1 MPDLNVDNDLE
12 GLHQELRNL
21 ATAIMRQDPP
31 LDQRTKAIAEA
42 KILALQ
48 QADQDAG
55 REVRQGQRR
64 EQRPQ
69 LGHRG
74 AGHRERDPPERN

>member
-1 MPDLNVDNDLE
+1 MSDLNVDNDLE

-48 QADQDAG
+48 
-55 REVRQGQRR
+55 RQIKTLEEKSAKVSDGSRA
-64 EQRPQ
+64 PS
-69 LGHRG
+69 
-74 AGHRERDPPERN
+74 

>member
-1 MPDLNVDNDLE
+1 MSDLNVDNDLE

-21 ATAIMRQDPP
+21 ATAIMRQDLP

-48 QADQDAG
+48 
-55 REVRQGQRR
+55 RQIKTLEEMSAKISDGSSA
-64 EQRPQ
+64 PS
-69 LGHRG
+69 
-74 AGHRERDPPERN
+74 

>member
-1 MPDLNVDNDLE
+1 MPESNVDNDLE

-48 QADQDAG
+48 RQIKT
-55 REVRQGQRR
+55 REEKSAKVGDGSSA
-64 EQRPQ
+64 PS
-69 LGHRG
+69 
-74 AGHRERDPPERN
+74 